1 VHIRLPRLR
10 ALSTFTA
17 LGAIVAAGA
26 LIAITAMTASAA
38 MPPNLGKAI
47 EAQKRMAAERPQ
59 DAAIFNDLGNL
70 LVLARQP
77 EAAETAYRR
86 AVELDPQRVSALFN
100 LGLLLQQES
109 NQREARLLYEKVVT
123 LEPQHAWA
131 HYQLGTL
138 FEAKSDKSRAVREYA
153 AAFALDP
160 QLAFR
165 EVNPQIVDNRLVTE
179 SMLRAYQ
186 RQSAAAGAP
195 AIYDDPSRI
204 RDLLVPKP
212 PKDPADAN
220 AAGQPGNQQ
229 HPPVLRPKDLPTG
242 NLGQAMTPGGKAGA
256 PPPPAATSR
265 LAPIGAYTGSGPGN
279 GSMAPYQGGRTW
291 RPNPA
296 TAPSPASPDGTQPG
310 VVVTPPPTGIYYQPG
325 VSSTGRLGSQVMP
338 EQNG

>member
-1 VHIRLPRLR
+1 VHTRLPRLR
-10 ALSTFTA
+10 ALPTLTA

-26 LIAITAMTASAA
+26 LIAITAMTASATV
-38 MPPNLGKAI
+38 PPNLGKALD
-47 EAQKRMAAERPQ
+47 AQKRLAAERPQ
-59 DAAIFNDLGNL
+59 DAAVFNDLGNL

-77 EAAETAYRR
+77 DAAETAYRR

-100 LGLLLQQES
+100 LGLLLQQEG
-109 NQREARLLYEKVVT
+109 NAREARLHYEKVLT

-131 HYQLGTL
+131 HYQLGTI
-138 FEAKSDKSRAVREYA
+138 FEARSEKARAVREYA

-186 RQSAAAGAP
+186 RQSAAAGVP

-204 RDLLVPKP
+204 RDLLVPRTA
-212 PKDPADAN
+212 KDVADAN
-220 AAGQPGNQQ
+220 AAQPGGQQ
-229 HPPVLRPKDLPTG
+229 HGPVLRPKDLPTG
-242 NLGQAMTPGGKAGA
+242 TMGQAMTPGGKPGA
-256 PPPPAATSR
+256 PAPPAATQR
-265 LAPIGAYTGSGPGN
+265 PAPIGAYAGSGAPAN
-279 GSMAPYQGGRTW
+279 GGPMAPYQSGRTW

-296 TAPSPASPDGTQPG
+296 TTIPDGTQPG

-325 VSSTGRLGSQVMP
+325 VASTGQLGSQVMP
-338 EQNG
+338 ERNG